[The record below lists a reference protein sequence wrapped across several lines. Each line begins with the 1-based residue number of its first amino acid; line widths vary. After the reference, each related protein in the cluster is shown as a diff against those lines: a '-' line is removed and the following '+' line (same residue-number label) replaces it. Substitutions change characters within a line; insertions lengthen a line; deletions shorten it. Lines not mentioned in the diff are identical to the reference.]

1 MFKHFFL
8 FEIKNAL
15 KQPMIY
21 IFLGLLALLTFGA
34 TASDNIQIG
43 GSVGNVL
50 RNAPHVITV
59 YTTVMTIFGLLM
71 AAAFYNN
78 AALRDFSNEF
88 NEILFSTPLKKSSY
102 FFGRFCGAL
111 LLSTIPLLGVF
122 LGAALGSIAA
132 PLFGWIDADRFG
144 SFYLETFTNNYFLF
158 ILPNMF
164 IAGSVIFAL
173 ANIWKSTVISFVGAL
188 AIIMGYII
196 SGNLISD
203 IDNET
208 LGALS
213 DTFGIRAY
221 SIYSKYYTPIE
232 KNTLSPGF
240 SGLLL
245 WNRLIWISFGGIIL
259 LASYLNF
266 SFQEKNKRIKKQEK
280 STEKSTEKFIL
291 PVLEIDFGRSS
302 VWLQFKSFFLMN
314 FLSIVKNVTF
324 RILFLFSAILL
335 ITGLIGGF
343 EYYGLQSYPLT
354 YKLIDDIDGNASL
367 FVIIILVFFSGE
379 LIWRDRNSKIHEVI
393 DATPH
398 TSLISLAA
406 KTLSL
411 ISLTVLLQLF
421 FIFCGV
427 VYQLVNGYFRIE
439 LEVYFLDFFYANFLA
454 YAIWSGVMITIQVL
468 VNNKYIGYFVS
479 ISVIFIWSIVLEI
492 FDVSSFMLTIAA
504 GPSTLYSDMN
514 AFGPGLY
521 GAMMFNLYWILFSIL
536 CLLIAGALWN
546 RGLRSSLKDRLN
558 IAKKQVP
565 RNYRPLIF
573 GTAFV
578 WLVVTGFVFYN
589 THILNP
595 YKTSDEYE
603 QMAADYEKQ
612 YKKYQNVPLPKIV
625 DAKYSIDLFPYERN
639 VDVKAVFKIVNETQV
654 QIDSIHFNI
663 DKDWSPAFE
672 LPNAEIVFEDKEMGY
687 LILGFDEPMLPG
699 DTIEMIVTSQYIS
712 KGFKNGRGSTSIIN
726 NGTFLNNFEILPS
739 LGYDEGQELSEKNT
753 RKKYDLK
760 PKIRMPK
767 LEANCGANCMRNY
780 LSQGASDYINFETT
794 ISTAGD
800 QIAIA
805 PGSLTKYWE
814 EKGRN
819 YYQYKV
825 DHPSQHFMSFIS
837 AKYEVAKRKWQG
849 IDIEIYYDAKH
860 HVNIEMMLDAVE
872 RSLAYYT
879 ENFGPYMHKQ
889 CRIIEFPRYAT
900 FAQAFP
906 GTMPYSEAFGF
917 VVNLEDETE
926 NNVIDAVISHEM
938 AHQWWAHQI
947 VGANMQGATMFSES
961 FAEYSALMTMKS
973 ISKTPMKMRE
983 FLKYDHNRYLR
994 GRGGEIE
1001 AEQPLYKV
1009 ENQSYIHYGKGA
1021 VILYALQDYIGEE
1034 KVNRAMQGFL
1044 EEYKYQPPPYPT
1056 SLDFMKYLEKEVPD
1070 SLQYLIT
1077 DWFKE
1082 ITLYDNRMT
1091 SAVYAPLENGKF
1103 EVTLEIESYKMR
1115 ADSLGNETKIAIHDW
1130 IDIGVFTD
1138 EEEEQLLYQKRVL
1151 IDQEHMNFTFEVDSL
1166 PMRAAIDPRMLLI
1179 DRIYDDNIKDIKM
1192 SEL

>member
-78 AALRDFSNEF
+78 AALRDFNNEF

-102 FFGRFCGAL
+102 FFGRFFGAL
-111 LLSTIPLLGVF
+111 LLSTLPLIGVF
-122 LGAALGSIAA
+122 LGTVIGSLVA

-144 SFYLETFTNNYFLF
+144 NFYIETFTNNYFLF

-164 IAGSVIFAL
+164 IAGSIIFAL

-188 AIIMGYII
+188 AIIIGYII

-232 KNTLSPGF
+232 KNTLNPSF

-245 WNRLIWISFGGIIL
+245 LNRLIWISVGGMIL

-266 SFQEKNKRIKKQEK
+266 SFQEKNKRVKKQEK
-280 STEKSTEKFIL
+280 SIKKSSEKFIL
-291 PVLEIDFGRSS
+291 PALEIGFDRSS
-302 VWLQFKSFFLMN
+302 VWLQFKSFFMMN

-324 RILFLFSAILL
+324 KILFLFSAILL

-354 YKLIDDIDGNASL
+354 YKLIDDIDGNATL

-398 TSLISLAA
+398 ISLISLAA

-411 ISLTVLLQLF
+411 ISLTILLQLF
-421 FIFCGV
+421 FILCGV
-427 VYQLVNGYFRIE
+427 LYQLVNGYFRIE
-439 LEVYFLDFFYANFLA
+439 LEVYFLDFFYANFLT

-479 ISVIFIWSIVLEI
+479 IAVIFIWSIVLEI
-492 FDVSSFMLTIAA
+492 FDISSYMLTIAS

-546 RGLRSSLKDRLN
+546 RGIRNSLKTRTI
-558 IAKKQVP
+558 IARKQVP

-573 GTAFV
+573 GTGFV
-578 WLVVTGFVFYN
+578 WILVTIFVYYN
-589 THILNP
+589 TQILNP
-595 YKTSDEYE
+595 YKTNDEYE

-612 YKKYQNVPLPKIV
+612 YKKYQNVPLPKII
-625 DAKYSIDLFPYERN
+625 DAKYSIDLFPYKRN
-639 VDVKAVFKIVNETQV
+639 VDLKAIFKIVNETQI
-654 QIDSIHFNI
+654 QIDSVHFNV
-663 DKDWSPAFE
+663 DKDWSPAFDI
-672 LPNAEIVFEDKEMGY
+672 PNAKVVFEDKKMGY
-687 LILGFDEPMLPG
+687 LILGFDKPMLPG
-699 DTIEMIVTSQYIS
+699 DTIEMTITSQYIT
-712 KGFKNGRGSTSIIN
+712 KGFKNGRGSTGIIN
-726 NGTFLNNFEILPS
+726 NGTFLNNFELLPS
-739 LGYDEGQELSEKNT
+739 LGYDERKELSEKNT

-767 LEANCGANCMRNY
+767 LEINCEGNCLRNY
-780 LSQGASDYINFETT
+780 LTMGTSDYINFETT
-794 ISTAGD
+794 ISTSSD

-837 AKYEVAKRKWQG
+837 AKYEVAKRKWEG

-879 ENFGPYMHKQ
+879 ENFGPYMHKH

-906 GTMPYSEAFGF
+906 GTMPYSEALGF

-926 NNVIDAVISHEM
+926 NNVIDAVIAHEM

-947 VGANMQGATMFSES
+947 VGAHMQGATMLSES
-961 FAEYSALMTMKS
+961 FSEYSALMTMKS
-973 ISKTPMKMRE
+973 ISKSPMKMRE

-1021 VILYALQDYIGEE
+1021 IILYALQDYIGEK
-1034 KVNRAMQGFL
+1034 KVNRAMREFL
-1044 EEYKYQPPPYPT
+1044 EEYKYRPPPYPT
-1056 SLDFMKYLEKEVPD
+1056 SLDFMKYLEEEVPD
-1070 SLQYLIT
+1070 SLHYLIT
-1077 DWFKE
+1077 DWFNE
-1082 ITLYDNRMT
+1082 ITLYDNRMK

-1103 EVTLEIESYKMR
+1103 EVTLEIESHKIR
-1115 ADSLGNETKIAIHDW
+1115 ADSLGNETKIDIYDW

-1138 EEEEQLLYQKRVL
+1138 EDEEQLLYQKRIL
-1151 IDQEHMNFTFEVDSL
+1151 IDKEKMSFSFEVDSL

-1179 DRIYDDNIKDIKM
+1179 DRIYEDNIKDIKM
-1192 SEL
+1192 VEL